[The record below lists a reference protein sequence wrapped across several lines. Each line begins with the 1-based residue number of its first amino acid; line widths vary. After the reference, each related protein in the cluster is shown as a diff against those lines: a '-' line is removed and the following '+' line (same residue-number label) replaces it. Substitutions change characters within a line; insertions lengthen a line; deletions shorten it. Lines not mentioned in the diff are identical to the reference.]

1 MINNRELVPI
11 EQAMEILNRQA
22 GSFNVVTISRVKG
35 PLTEEVVRQALNLVQ
50 CRHQRL
56 NCRIVGS
63 LDSLR
68 FETEGTQKI
77 PLRVVS
83 EGHKE
88 QWEEIVLEELN
99 VKIDSSQCLVRAALV
114 RLESESS
121 TSYLITAVHHA
132 ITDGLSSIRLHSE
145 ILSYCQRLACGQQIT
160 QVASLSPL
168 PKLEELF
175 PESVRGLRGAVK
187 GVLLLLRLKF
197 QLLLHRPETLGFEKC
212 VPTELRRCGWVTRRL
227 DEELTQQIVKICRQE
242 KTTVQAALCAALM
255 FAAARR
261 ISGGKTRDVRVFC
274 RSAADVRRR
283 LNPAVSDENMGI
295 LASSLNSFC
304 SLRANT
310 SFWELARDVRQQLEA
325 GLERGD
331 IFSSLLM
338 SRKITE
344 SVLARPNEV
353 PGTVF
358 VTNVGRVNI
367 PTAYGPFELEEISYV
382 PAQAAFGGILGAAVT
397 TFRGKMVFNF
407 MFSEPSISRDT
418 MEILANSVV
427 FCLADAC
434 KEKVGLT
441 LMG

>member
-1 MINNRELVPI
+1 MINNRDLVPI

-83 EGHKE
+83 AGHKE
-88 QWEEIVLEELN
+88 QWEEVVWEELN
-99 VKIDSSQCLVRAALV
+99 DKIDSSQCLVRAALV
-114 RLESESS
+114 RLETENS

-132 ITDGLSSIRLHSE
+132 VTDGLSSIRLHSE

-168 PKLEELF
+168 PRVEELF
-175 PESVRGLRGAVK
+175 PESVRGFKGAVK
-187 GVLLLLRLKF
+187 GVLFLLWLKL

-227 DEELTQQIVKICRQE
+227 DEELTENIVNICRQE

-255 FAAARR
+255 FAAAIK
-261 ISGGKTRDVRVFC
+261 ISAGEARDVRVIC
-274 RSAADVRRR
+274 RSYADVRRR
-283 LNPAVSDENMGI
+283 LTPAVSDENMGI
-295 LASSLNSFC
+295 LAASVTTFH

-310 SFWELARDVRQQLEA
+310 SFWELARDVKQQLQA
-325 GLERGD
+325 GLERDD
-331 IFSSLLM
+331 IFSSVLM
-338 SRKITE
+338 SRKIVE
-344 SVLARPNEV
+344 SLLARPNEV
-353 PGTVF
+353 PVTVA
-358 VTNVGRVNI
+358 VTNIGRANI
-367 PTAYGPFELEEISYV
+367 PTVYGPFELEEISYV
-382 PAQAAFGGILGAAVT
+382 PAQAAFGGVLGAAVS
-397 TFRGKMVFNF
+397 TFRGKMVLNF

-418 MEILANSVV
+418 IESLANSAV